1 MITFH
6 NVCVRYEGNDE
17 FSLNDINLN
26 IDQGEFVFLT
36 GSSGAGKSTMLKLI
50 LKEISPT
57 SGDII
62 VVDKH
67 LNKLRSREIPFY
79 RRKIG
84 VVFQNY
90 RLLEN
95 KTVFENIAF
104 AMEAVQTEPK
114 IIARRV
120 PKILNTV
127 GLRNKARKY
136 PNQLSGGEQQR
147 VALARSIAN
156 NPKLLICDE
165 PTGNLDPLTSGG
177 IMNLIS
183 DINKLGTTVLIA
195 THDFSAVNKLQKRV
209 INLKDG
215 RITFDRVGGY

>member
-1 MITFH
+1 MITFN

-17 FSLNDINLN
+17 FSLNDININ
-26 IDQGEFVFLT
+26 IEQGEFVFLT

-57 SGDII
+57 SGDIV

-67 LNKLRSREIPFY
+67 LNKMRAHEIPFY

-95 KTVFENIAF
+95 KTVFENVAF
-104 AMEAVQTEPK
+104 AMEAVQAEPK
-114 IIARRV
+114 IISKRV

-127 GLRNKARKY
+127 GLRSKAKKY

-195 THDFSAVNKLQKRV
+195 THDFTAVNKLQKRV

-215 RITFDRVGGY
+215 IITFDRVGGY